1 MGTTRPYNGCM
12 DDYPSPRLQERDRPW
27 MMRTY
32 AGHSTAKASNEL
44 YRRNLAKG
52 QTGLSVAFDLP
63 TQTGY
68 DPDDELARGEVGK
81 VGVPV
86 SHRGDM
92 AALMQGIPLGEMNT
106 SMTINATAA
115 WLLALYIVAA
125 EESGRH
131 PPQEQLQGTTQNDI
145 VKEFLARGTY
155 AFPPAPSLRL
165 IADMIAYTVEH
176 VPKWNPINIC
186 SYHLQEAGAT
196 PIQEIAYAM
205 SNAIA
210 VLDAARA
217 RVPSERM
224 GEVFGRISFFVNAG
238 VRFVQE
244 HAKLRAMSILWEELG
259 RERYDVTDPK
269 LLRFRY
275 GVQVNSLG
283 LTEAQPENNVQRIVL
298 EALAVTLGR
307 DARARA
313 IQLPAWNEAL
323 GLPRPWDQQWSLR
336 IQQVLAYE
344 TDILEY
350 PDIFE
355 GSHVMDALVAELL
368 AGSRAEMAVVA
379 EHGGAMQA
387 VPYMKASLVDAHRER
402 IQRIESGEQIVV
414 GQNRFTETE
423 DSPLTA
429 DAEGGILVVDPAL
442 EAQQI
447 EAVRRWR
454 SQRDQAAVDAALA
467 ELARVAALEGD
478 AREGE
483 NLMVPTLAAARA
495 GATTGEWARTLR
507 EVFGSYR
514 APTGVGE
521 AASSSGD
528 GELEELREL
537 VAAVAERLGRRPK
550 ILVGKPGLDG
560 HSNGAEQIAVR
571 ARDSGMDVVY
581 EGIRLT
587 PAQIAASARQEGVHV
602 IGLSILSGSH
612 RELIPAVI
620 VALRDAGVSAP
631 VVVGGIIPDQD
642 VTPLKEAGVA
652 AVYTPKDFDLTKIMR
667 DIVELAGSGAAA
679 SQAAPEVSPQ
689 PGVSFDGAALGARLR
704 AREVSAAPDAL
715 NLLESTAAGDRE
727 QAAALLAE
735 VSPVRLGGEAQGH
748 IVGITGP
755 PGAGKS
761 TLLSAL
767 LREWRTGGAGRTVA
781 MLAVDP
787 SSRRSGGSLLGDRA
801 RIDFDP
807 ADHGVFIRSTSAGEQ
822 LGGLASG
829 TRAAAQAL
837 AAAFDVVVI
846 ETVGV
851 GQAETDVA
859 DVADTVLVVVQ
870 PGSGDV
876 LQFLKS
882 GIMEIPDVLVVTKAD
897 LGQVAVRTRRDLTAA
912 LRSLGSRAT
921 PVIAVSS
928 LPPPHGVQELIA
940 ALEEHRSGLDIP
952 AQRVH
957 ARRAGALADYARE
970 HGEHGLS
977 ALGGRRAAES
987 LLAELDPAADIP
999 SLVRTLE
1006 RRADG

>member
-1 MGTTRPYNGCM
+1 MSADHT
-12 DDYPSPRLQERDRPW
+12 PRLPERDLPW

-81 VGVPV
+81 VGVPI

-92 AALMQGIPLGEMNT
+92 AALMAGIPLDEMNT

-125 EESGRH
+125 EEQGVE
-131 PPQEQLQGTTQNDI
+131 QEKLQGTTQNDI

-196 PIQEIAYAM
+196 PVQEIAYAM

-210 VLDAARA
+210 VLDAARE
-217 RVPSERM
+217 RVPAERM
-224 GEVFGRISFFVNAG
+224 DQVFGRISFFVNAG
-238 VRFVQE
+238 VRFVEE
-244 HAKLRAMSILWEELG
+244 HAKLRAMGILWEELG
-259 RERYDVTDPK
+259 RERYGVTDERH
-269 LLRFRY
+269 LRFRY

-336 IQQVLAYE
+336 IQQVLAFE

-355 GSHVMDALVAELL
+355 GSHVMEGLVAELL
-368 AGSRAEMAVVA
+368 AGARAEMAVVA
-379 EHGGAMQA
+379 EHGGAIEA
-387 VPYMKASLVDAHRER
+387 VPYMKAALVDAHRER
-402 IQRIESGEQIVV
+402 IQRIEAGEQVVV

-423 DSPLTA
+423 ASPLT
-429 DAEGGILVVDPAL
+429 DDGDGGILVVDPAV

-447 EAVRRWR
+447 EEVRRWR
-454 SQRDQAAVDAALA
+454 SERDQTAVDAALS
-467 ELARVAALEGD
+467 ELARIAGQGD
-478 AREGE
+478 GESRE
-483 NLMVPTLAAARA
+483 NLMIPTIAAARA
-495 GATTGEWARTLR
+495 GATTGEWAKALR

-521 AASSSGD
+521 AAAGRAD
-528 GELEELREL
+528 TELTELRER
-537 VAAVAERLGRRPK
+537 VAELQERLGRRPK

-620 VALRDAGVSAP
+620 EALHDAGVNAP

-642 VTPLKEAGVA
+642 VAPLEQAGVA
-652 AVYTPKDFDLTKIMR
+652 AVYTPKDFDITQIMS
-667 DIVELAGSGAAA
+667 DIVELVGAGVDGAGANG
-679 SQAAPEVSPQ
+679 APVA
-689 PGVSFDGAALGARLR
+689 GVSSNGA
-704 AREVSAAPDAL
+704 S
-715 NLLESTAAGDRE
+715 
-727 QAAALLAE
+727 
-735 VSPVRLGGEAQGH
+735 
-748 IVGITGP
+748 
-755 PGAGKS
+755 
-761 TLLSAL
+761 
-767 LREWRTGGAGRTVA
+767 
-781 MLAVDP
+781 
-787 SSRRSGGSLLGDRA
+787 
-801 RIDFDP
+801 
-807 ADHGVFIRSTSAGEQ
+807 
-822 LGGLASG
+822 
-829 TRAAAQAL
+829 
-837 AAAFDVVVI
+837 
-846 ETVGV
+846 
-851 GQAETDVA
+851 
-859 DVADTVLVVVQ
+859 
-870 PGSGDV
+870 
-876 LQFLKS
+876 
-882 GIMEIPDVLVVTKAD
+882 
-897 LGQVAVRTRRDLTAA
+897 
-912 LRSLGSRAT
+912 
-921 PVIAVSS
+921 
-928 LPPPHGVQELIA
+928 
-940 ALEEHRSGLDIP
+940 
-952 AQRVH
+952 
-957 ARRAGALADYARE
+957 
-970 HGEHGLS
+970 
-977 ALGGRRAAES
+977 
-987 LLAELDPAADIP
+987 
-999 SLVRTLE
+999 
-1006 RRADG
+1006 